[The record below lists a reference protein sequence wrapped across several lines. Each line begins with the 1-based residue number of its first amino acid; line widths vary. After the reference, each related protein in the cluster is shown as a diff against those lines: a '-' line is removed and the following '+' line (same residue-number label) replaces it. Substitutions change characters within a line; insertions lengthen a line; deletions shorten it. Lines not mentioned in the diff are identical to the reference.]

1 MFGDKSTNTNQRTK
15 PANMKKTFLLAL
27 GFSLA
32 AALSAPAA
40 DAKATWDTLCT
51 KCHGA
56 DGKGQTKMGKVLNI
70 VDLTDAKVQADLK
83 DDAAFKIIK
92 EGKKDKDDKT
102 LMKANDTLSDD
113 EIKALIVLVRGFK
126 Q

>member
-1 MFGDKSTNTNQRTK
+1 
-15 PANMKKTFLLAL
+15 MKKIFLPALA
-27 GFSLA
+27 FSLA
-32 AALSAPAA
+32 AALHAPAA

-83 DDAAFKIIK
+83 DDAAFKTIK